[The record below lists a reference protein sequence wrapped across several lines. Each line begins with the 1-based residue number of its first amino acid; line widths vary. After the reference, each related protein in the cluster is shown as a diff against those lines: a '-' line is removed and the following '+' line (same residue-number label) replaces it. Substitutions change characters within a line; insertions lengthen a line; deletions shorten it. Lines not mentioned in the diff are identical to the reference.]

1 MPLFRSRASK
11 LIFIPLIIIIGLYL
25 VLLIPLPDAGEFKP
39 STKKPFEWNKDAL
52 WDELEGKFAANRE
65 KGCEVLSPAID
76 NAFTELDS
84 LLIRI
89 GRKDQTPGA
98 PVWDTL
104 EYKLFDLASIVAVCP
119 DQIMKFAAKS
129 NLVRLAVKRNSQHWD
144 MNDRDTRFR
153 MYRLLYGGRMALEE
167 VMLQAPKEKIP
178 VLIRG
183 SDEISWTP
191 SGRYGDLRLHS
202 GDILVS
208 RGGAPV
214 SALIARGNDF
224 PGSFSHVALVYVDED
239 TGKIYTVESHIEIGA
254 AVSTLEEYLADK
266 KYRVMILRPRG
277 DVPEFK
283 ANPMLPHEAALM
295 AYTNV
300 TTGHIPYDFE
310 MNFSDPSRLFCSEVA
325 YAYYKQ
331 YGVELWSGISTISS
345 KGVADWLYSVGVRN
359 FETHEPSDL
368 EYDPQ
373 LTVVAELRN
382 PEALYERHK
391 DDAVLDVM
399 LEDATKKNER
409 LEYDWY
415 LLPFA
420 RMLKLY
426 SLVLNMFD
434 KEGPIPE
441 GMSPEAA
448 LRVSNFEKRFK
459 QIKSR
464 LDELSDEFKKKEGY
478 TPPYWQLVK
487 MAKTAK
493 DEIK

>member
-1 MPLFRSRASK
+1 M
-11 LIFIPLIIIIGLYL
+11 
-25 VLLIPLPDAGEFKP
+25 
-39 STKKPFEWNKDAL
+39 
-52 WDELEGKFAANRE
+52 
-65 KGCEVLSPAID
+65 
-76 NAFTELDS
+76 
-84 LLIRI
+84 
-89 GRKDQTPGA
+89 
-98 PVWDTL
+98 
-104 EYKLFDLASIVAVCP
+104 
-119 DQIMKFAAKS
+119 
-129 NLVRLAVKRNSQHWD
+129 
-144 MNDRDTRFR
+144 
-153 MYRLLYGGRMALEE
+153 
-167 VMLQAPKEKIP
+167 
-178 VLIRG
+178 
-183 SDEISWTP
+183 
-191 SGRYGDLRLHS
+191 
-202 GDILVS
+202 
-208 RGGAPV
+208 
-214 SALIARGNDF
+214 
-224 PGSFSHVALVYVDED
+224 
-239 TGKIYTVESHIEIGA
+239 
-254 AVSTLEEYLADK
+254 
-266 KYRVMILRPRG
+266 
-277 DVPEFK
+277 
-283 ANPMLPHEAALM
+283 
-295 AYTNV
+295 
-300 TTGHIPYDFE
+300 
-310 MNFSDPSRLFCSEVA
+310 
-325 YAYYKQ
+325 
-331 YGVELWSGISTISS
+331 
-345 KGVADWLYSVGVRN
+345 RN

-426 SLVLNMFD
+426 SLVLNMFN